1 MSSSRRTWKYN
12 RTDRNYQIYNSDK
25 NKYFHAIQK
34 AKHTSW
40 STFLQGAAEKDVFT
54 AYHYTKPRKIEKI
67 PPLKH
72 EDQLGITF
80 QDKCSIFLKAMFP
93 NPPKTAETELSEDN
107 ESTKKWFAVISDEIK
122 QAIMTSS
129 TKKAPGPDGLSFL
142 IIQHAYQAIPDLFH
156 MIYSVLL
163 DQGYHPICWRQE
175 TGAILKK
182 DGKPDY
188 SAPKA
193 YRMIT
198 LLNCLG
204 KVSEKIMAT
213 RLSYWAE
220 TTNLLYSEQMGG
232 RKQRSAI
239 DAAMCLT
246 HDIQMANNNNRVL
259 SAMLL
264 DVKGAF
270 DHVSLNQLLKVMKQL
285 QLPQRVLKWVKCFL
299 TNRSIVLAFDG
310 ERDNSQ
316 SVNSGIPQGSPISP
330 ILFLIYIRFLFDRI
344 KRKHQNVKL
353 PSYIDDVAL
362 IVEGKTAEENCKF
375 LEQITKTTFQWATE
389 NAVTF
394 DDSKSE
400 LIHFQKGKSE
410 PTASVTLPNNT
421 VINPSKSVRWLGI
434 WFDRKM
440 SFKTHVQKKIA
451 SATRTLHLLHRL
463 LNSEWGLSAAAGRQL
478 YSACITSISDY
489 GCQIWWN
496 RQKGFVKLFQKL
508 QNAAMR
514 KILGAFRT
522 SPCAA
527 MELESATLPPH
538 IRLDKTCMLYAL
550 RITTL
555 SENHPIRQRTPYNYP
570 PGFETGQDIDE
581 NHYLDWN
588 ELANSQINKKHPTQL
603 KLQTYFTQNKCL
615 PNSKQFSVIHLH
627 CSSQVP

>member
-1 MSSSRRTWKYN
+1 MSSSRRTWKYD
-12 RTDRNYQIYNSDK
+12 RTERNYQIFNSDK

-40 STFLQGAAEKDVFT
+40 STFLQGAAGKDVFT

-67 PPLKH
+67 PSLKH
-72 EDQLGITF
+72 ENQTGINF

-93 NPPKTAETELSEDN
+93 KPPKTAETELPEDT
-107 ESTKKWFAVISDEIK
+107 ESTKTWFAVISDEIK

-156 MIYSVLL
+156 MIYSALL
-163 DQGYHPICWRQE
+163 DQGYHPICWRQG

-220 TTNLLYSEQMGG
+220 ITNLLYSEQMGG

-246 HDIQMANNNNRVL
+246 HDIQLANNNNRVL

-285 QLPQRVLKWVKCFL
+285 KLPQRVLKWVKCFL

-310 ERDNSQ
+310 ERDKSQ

-330 ILFLIYIRFLFDRI
+330 ILFLIYIRFLFDKI

-353 PSYIDDVAL
+353 PSYIDDVVL
-362 IVEGKTAEENCKF
+362 IVKGKTAEENCKT

-400 LIHFQKGKSE
+400 LIHFQKGNSE
-410 PTASVTLPNNT
+410 PTASVTLSNDT
-421 VINPSKSVRWLGI
+421 VINSSKTVHWLSV
-434 WFDRKM
+434 WFDRKL

-489 GCQIWWN
+489 RCQI
-496 RQKGFVKLFQKL
+496 
-508 QNAAMR
+508 
-514 KILGAFRT
+514 
-522 SPCAA
+522 
-527 MELESATLPPH
+527 
-538 IRLDKTCMLYAL
+538 
-550 RITTL
+550 
-555 SENHPIRQRTPYNYP
+555 
-570 PGFETGQDIDE
+570 
-581 NHYLDWN
+581 
-588 ELANSQINKKHPTQL
+588 
-603 KLQTYFTQNKCL
+603 
-615 PNSKQFSVIHLH
+615 
-627 CSSQVP
+627 